1 MSEINCGQALIKLLE
16 KYGVE
21 TVFGIPGVHTLDI
34 YRGLADSPIQHVQ
47 ARHEQGAAF
56 MADGYARAS
65 GKPGVCI
72 LISGPGVTN
81 GLTAMGQAYADSI
94 PMLMI
99 SSTTASYTLG
109 KGWGCLHEV
118 PDLQA
123 VTDPLTAM
131 SATAL
136 APSDVPELL
145 GQAFTIFASQ
155 RPRPVHIAVPI
166 DVLAMPV
173 TDNWAPVQLPQRAL
187 AHPNDVDAAAD
198 MLMTGQRPLI
208 MVGGGAVNAAG
219 TLTEIAEL
227 LNASVVT
234 SNAGKGIVP
243 DTHPLNLGGSIW
255 RKAVQDHVSEA
266 DVILAIGTELSETD
280 SFVERLDIKGKLIRV
295 DIDPHKI
302 NDLYPADLGIIA
314 DAGSTASAL
323 LSSLKTKSAKPA
335 ARDTKTAV
343 SAIIEELMTDISVNE
358 AQHIKTLQALR
369 EILPDDAVI
378 AGDIAQLVY
387 TGSFAMPVD
396 APRLWHYPAGFCTL
410 GCGLP
415 NGMGAKMAFPDK
427 PVIVLAGDGGFMF
440 TVQDLITAAELE
452 LSLPIII
459 WNNGALL
466 QIKEDMEH
474 RNIPPIGVEG
484 INPDFNLLA
493 QSMGCYGTRPTGMD
507 EFKTAVSTALQANR
521 PTIIELVQGADW
533 LMPNDLAQATLTK

>member
-323 LSSLKTKSAKPA
+323 LSSLKIKSAKPA